1 MNGTGESPASR
12 MDMLAKKH
20 VRVHV
25 WIQHRLQY
33 MIIDYIVNII
43 IYYYSYYSYLFLI
56 PHMGRWPNPTIEC
69 FCFFWDVMGWNMLKP
84 RLEGSPL
91 ADVEHR
97 RACLAKQTCY
107 QNQWNRCWISR
118 KLEESSLSM
127 TLWYPMHVGVSRI
140 CCSVL
145 LLCLGFMDKD
155 AMIIRE
161 KGEPWPCDAPCDPP
175 CDGWAHCDVTSAFS
189 WKGHDMSQCLYSC
202 LVCFTMV
209 SFACWRQLV
218 GLGELKLDSVIP
230 GIDPM
235 LRPNMAKLYQSNKKT
250 SFSTWT

>member
-1 MNGTGESPASR
+1 MEPEKVQPVGWICWQ
-12 MDMLAKKH
+12 KKH

-145 LLCLGFMDKD
+145 LLCLGLSTKMPWSSVKRRSHGHVMRHVIRHVMD
-155 AMIIRE
+155 
-161 KGEPWPCDAPCDPP
+161 EPI
-175 CDGWAHCDVTSAFS
+175 VTSQVHFLERVTICHNVCTAAWFVS
-189 WKGHDMSQCLYSC
+189 PWYPLHVGANLLDWASSNSIPWSQ
-202 LVCFTMV
+202 
-209 SFACWRQLV
+209 
-218 GLGELKLDSVIP
+218 GLILCCGQTW
-230 GIDPM
+230 
-235 LRPNMAKLYQSNKKT
+235 PNYTSPTRKT